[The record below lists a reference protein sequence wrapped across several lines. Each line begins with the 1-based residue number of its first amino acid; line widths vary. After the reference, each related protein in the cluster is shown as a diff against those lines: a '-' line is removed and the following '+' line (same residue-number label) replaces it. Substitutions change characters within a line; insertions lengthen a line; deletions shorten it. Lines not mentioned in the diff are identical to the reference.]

1 MFKCEKCNRKFKK
14 NCNLARHV
22 NTTCSNNE
30 NNKNTD
36 NKCNKCGK
44 EFNNIY
50 NLRRHIKLYCKVT
63 KLETNENIT
72 QKEAIIKQNEINDK
86 INKNICNYCD
96 KIFNSKSSLCR
107 HINHNCKVY
116 KAQNKEKE
124 NIYNELKR
132 LREENKVIKK
142 EFEEYKKNN
151 NKNVIMN
158 NTTNNNTTNNNTI
171 NNTTNN
177 NLIMFSFGKE
187 DISKIQSSEILKALK
202 MGFHSTLKLTD
213 TIHFNPKYP
222 EYHNVYIPSMK
233 DKYAMIYKNDNW
245 QLVNKQDLVDEMYDN
260 KKDYIEENVEEF
272 CNTLSNSQKNAINRW
287 LLSDEHN
294 DKRISKIKDIYQ
306 WQQKRINNFMPLF
319 LVYLGYDKS

>member
-1 MFKCEKCNRKFKK
+1 MFKCEKCNREFKN

-22 NTTCSNNE
+22 NTTCSNNK

-50 NLRRHIKLYCKVT
+50 NLQRHVKLYCKVT
-63 KLETNENIT
+63 KLETKDNIS
-72 QKEAIIKQNEINDK
+72 QQEAIIKQNVIDGK
-86 INKNICNYCD
+86 RNKNIYNYCD
-96 KIFNSKSSLCR
+96 KIFSSKSSLCR

-124 NIYNELKR
+124 DIYNELKR
-132 LREENKVIKK
+132 LREENKIIKK
-142 EFEEYKKNN
+142 ELEDYKKKNN
-151 NKNVIMN
+151 KNIIMN
-158 NTTNNNTTNNNTI
+158 NTTNNNTTNNTTNNTI

-187 DISKIQSSEILKALK
+187 DISKIETNEILKAMK

-213 TIHFNPKYP
+213 AIHFNPKHP

-245 QLVNKQDLVDEMYDN
+245 QLVNKQDLVDEIYDN

-272 CNTLSNSQKNAINRW
+272 CNTLSNSQKNALNRW
-287 LLSDEHN
+287 LLADEHN
-294 DKRISKIKDIYQ
+294 DKRISKIKDRMKLLLYN
-306 WQQKRINNFMPLF
+306 KRHIPMTTKKNQ
-319 LVYLGYDKS
+319 